1 MFAADRGFNM
11 NTPLAEGAGEG
22 ITVPTELPVRVLVNA
37 LHARSGGG
45 ITYLRNM
52 LPHLAADQAIDLHLC
67 LHQGQCDTLEPFPS
81 GVTIHSV
88 DFKDGFFRRLV
99 WEQLRLPALARRIG
113 ASVTFSPA
121 NFGPLMAPGS
131 VILLRNALAVRAA
144 ETRFSKRLY
153 WFGLAVMTTASLFSC
168 RRAIAVSDYASSA
181 LTRGLARGARS
192 RTTVVPHGVGAPFWP
207 RDNAPHEGFLLAVS
221 DLYIQK
227 NLHRLL
233 LAVNLLRQEFPDILL
248 KIAGA
253 PVDLDYAQQISG
265 TIKALNLG
273 EHVELLGSVPVEE
286 LAELYRRCG
295 VFVFP
300 STAETFGN
308 PLVEA
313 MACGAPIVSSNTT
326 AMPEILADAA
336 LYFDPEDVHAMAAQ
350 IGTVLRDAELRRQ
363 LSARSLARAP
373 RYSWEETARL
383 TAAVLKDCANP
394 A

>member
-1 MFAADRGFNM
+1 MTA
-11 NTPLAEGAGEG
+11 PLAKGVGEGATASMEF
-22 ITVPTELPVRVLVNA
+22 PVRVLVNA

-52 LPHLAADQAIDLHLC
+52 LPQLAADRAIDLHLC
-67 LHQGQCDTLEPFPS
+67 LHQGQRDRLAPFPA
-81 GVTIHSV
+81 GVTVHSV

-99 WEQLRLPALARRIG
+99 WEQVRLPALARRL
-113 ASVTFSPA
+113 AVSVTFSPA
-121 NFGPLMAPGS
+121 NFGPLAAPGQ

-153 WFGLAVMTTASLFSC
+153 WFGLAVMTTASLLTC
-168 RRAIAVSDYASSA
+168 RRAIAVSDYAGSA
-181 LTRGLARGARS
+181 LTRGLARGARA
-192 RTTVVPHGVGAPFWP
+192 RMTVVPHGVGAPFGP
-207 RDNAPHEGFLLAVS
+207 RDNAPHDGSLLAVS

-233 LAVNLLRQEFPDILL
+233 LAVNLLRQEFADIHL

-253 PVDLDYAQQISG
+253 PVDDGYAQKISE
-265 TIKALNLG
+265 TIRELDLG
-273 EHVELLGSVPVEE
+273 HHVELLGAVPVDE
-286 LAELYRRCG
+286 LAELYQRCE

-336 LYFDPEDVHAMAAQ
+336 LYFDPEDVPAMAAQ
-350 IGTVLRDAELRRQ
+350 IGAVLRDAELRRE
-363 LSARSLARAP
+363 LSARALARAA

-383 TAAVLKDCANP
+383 TAAVLKNCAKP